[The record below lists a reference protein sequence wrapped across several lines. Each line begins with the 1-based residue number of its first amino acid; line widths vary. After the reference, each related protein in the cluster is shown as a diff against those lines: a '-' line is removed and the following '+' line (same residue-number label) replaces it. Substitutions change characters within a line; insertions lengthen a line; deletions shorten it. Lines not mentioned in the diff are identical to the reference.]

1 MGLEKFPQR
10 KSSNLGIFGHGNC
23 RGGHTHL
30 NDFAIVNITWYMYI
44 GLSSGQNLAFQSS
57 HGYEKSALGD
67 PNGQYAQSKRR
78 ET

>member
-10 KSSNLGIFGHGNC
+10 KSSNLGIFGLGNC
-23 RGGHTHL
+23 RGGHMHL
-30 NDFAIVNITWYMYI
+30 NDFARVNI